1 MAGRTKQERETAS
14 YAAMMRRMLTGYGRR
29 VAGKD
34 IAELKGL
41 ADFAAD
47 AERVLGETVAVL
59 RTQEGGA
66 YSWADIGEALGITR
80 SAAQKRF
87 GKYDTAPARTIGG
100 QPSNLR

>member
-14 YAAMMRRMLTGYGRR
+14 YGAMMRRMLKGYGRR

-47 AERVLGETVAVL
+47 TERVLGETVAAL
-59 RTQEGGA
+59 RTEEGGA
-66 YSWADIGEALGITR
+66 YSWADIGDALGITR

-87 GKYDTAPARTIGG
+87 GKYDTAPARTTGG